1 LSQVYGAT
9 IEVAS
14 GRMELAP
21 TIDFGPVKVS
31 G

>member
-1 LSQVYGAT
+1 VYGAT
-9 IEVAS
+9 AEVATDQ
-14 GRMELAP
+14 MELAP